1 MPLDLP
7 LNYGN
12 EKLPPVSKEL
22 ILWLKGVY
30 PDRMPEIDDDLQ
42 TIRLK
47 QGQVAV
53 VKTLESIYKELKDNV
68 FRNEST

>member
-7 LNYGN
+7 LNYAN

-22 ILWLKGVY
+22 LLWLKQVY
-30 PDRMPEIDDDLQ
+30 PDRMPENTENLE
-42 TIRLK
+42 TIRFK

-53 VKTLESIYKELKDNV
+53 VKTLTSIEEELTDV
-68 FRNEST
+68 LRE